1 MKVWKINLLDNR
13 SCKSSDR
20 LEKFDFCKEKGIVG
34 IGWAGYEEKE
44 LPEDDKDLK
53 AFKTAKS
60 KLEEFEIGDFVW
72 VKVPNVFEVWLC
84 VVKSTMIKTDDPD
97 FNDKDIGYY
106 CECEYICLF
115 TPQKLPKTLQYENLI
130 TRSAVSEAAKQ
141 VNDATFKIYQAK
153 TKKKKSAK
161 EMFVGF
167 LNNVKKYWYIYATAL
182 LLLIIT
188 TVTISILNASK
199 AAKVKDYIEGKTFIS
214 QDFVYKD
221 YEAYSFKDGKIAEER
236 VLSYLNYKDD
246 DGKVYG
252 DITNFSNK
260 YKVEASVFSDKI
272 WILTQH
278 PHGYSRTVAVYL
290 EDGVVKK
297 YKHTIDTPEWEETT
311 LEQINTLRIN
321 TICNHK
327 YSEWNIINEATIT
340 IKGKKERACSKCGMV
355 EKYEYTYA
363 SMLKPS
369 IKQLEERILQA
380 NNDLEMKKT
389 QSGSS
394 TIYSVYNPKFILT
407 VPSENSDFALALEQY
422 LGDGY
427 NFMLSTSTSSNGN
440 ISWICAQGNFEFGDY
455 LYRNTIIPYVFG
467 EKYMGNDPLNLDSVM
482 DFANKSDK
490 SIENGWNIYEY
501 KFGEITYKLKQNK
514 TGFYFYIYF

>member
-1 MKVWKINLLDNR
+1 MNLLDNR

-130 TRSAVSEAAKQ
+130 TRSGVSEAAKQ

-182 LLLIIT
+182 VIIIASI
-188 TVTISILNASK
+188 VTISILNVTK
-199 AAKVKDYIEGKTFIS
+199 AKQVREYINGKTFIIYDS
-214 QDFVYKD
+214 NDFEV
-221 YEAYSFKDGKIAEER
+221 YSFKDDKFAYVEGY
-236 VLSYLNYKDD
+236 SYKSYSSKA
-246 DGKVYG
+246 GQVEG
-252 DITNFSNK
+252 DITDYAYNLK
-260 YKVEASVFSDKI
+260 IKASVFSDVI
-272 WILTQH
+272 WI
-278 PHGYSRTVAVYL
+278 SDK
-290 EDGVVKK
+290 E
-297 YKHTIDTPEWEETT
+297 
-311 LEQINTLRIN
+311 
-321 TICNHK
+321 K
-327 YSEWNIINEATIT
+327 YSLPGSIAVCL
-340 IKGKKERACSKCGMV
+340 KDGAV
-355 EKYEYTYA
+355 EKYKFTNTTPSWREITLEEFEKSKLDAICEHEYSDWIVTKDATCSVSGSRYRTCGKCGKVDNNDTFTRA
-363 SMLKPS
+363 HKYVNGYCSVCGQKEPVTTSGVQADVWYKSTEVDALKVKNCS
-369 IKQLEERILQA
+369 IKQ
-380 NNDLEMKKT
+380 T
-389 QSGSS
+389 WPTS
-394 TIYSVYNPKFILT
+394 TT
-407 VPSENSDFALALEQY
+407 VPVKYASVCKHCNVE
-422 LGDGY
+422 
-427 NFMLSTSTSSNGN
+427 SSNIQYTIVDFGVPIKKN
-440 ISWICAQGNFEFGDY
+440 YICP
-455 LYRNTIIPYVFG
+455 RC
-467 EKYMGNDPLNLDSVM
+467 
-482 DFANKSDK
+482 
-490 SIENGWNIYEY
+490 
-501 KFGEITYKLKQNK
+501 NK
-514 TGFYFYIYF
+514 TTVVELTLN